1 MNTQPY
7 EAPLLPPLSV
17 GDREAARLTGLSART
32 IADLVSRNAIPSFK
46 IGGRRL
52 FSVKALDGW
61 VDSMSGTTQKG
72 QPDLPQGEGE

>member
-17 GDREAARLTGLSART
+17 GDREAARLTGLSPRT
-32 IADLVSRNAIPSFK
+32 IAELVSKDAIPSFK

-52 FSVKALDGW
+52 FSIKALDAW
-61 VDSMSGTTQKG
+61 IDSMNTMA
-72 QPDLPQGEGE
+72 EGEVSE